1 MTFPVSSNSNRRPS
15 LPDLNV
21 EQSPQTLR
29 IHSASARGGPGERIT
44 LSNFT
49 PVGLELNNGSRSL
62 LQRVER
68 TVPRETSR
76 SSTRRSLNMDDGGG
90 GPASLQDQDDSSG
103 LSAEMFVSGR
113 SDLRDDGGAQFYT
126 PRMVDRKSDLPR
138 NSASD
143 DEPFEPSLGAGFGR
157 FADASEADSLPA
169 AAYSSSS
176 SSSSSSMPVRP
187 VRTGV
192 ATGAAVNQ
200 PLPELSR
207 QLTETAGLDAQ
218 RAGRVAGVLSEDEF
232 AGLLTTDAS
241 GQSELKRLMT
251 RAIERDRHRA
261 RCAALFGYIGFGSGA
276 AASIGMQMAGI
287 PPWLNWALGGS
298 TIGSVGAAVS
308 SVMKRGRM
316 GMQYIKPATEAPTPS
331 GWNHRDKQNDVAW
344 VSFSVLHALVDTL
357 APYKLTAI
365 LRAGG
370 SGPLSSLVTGHLHGK
385 INTPVQEGV
394 DHVWLDAGDEPL
406 PEAQRTRHFRTASGR
421 LRHAIR
427 SLRQESAAASLGY
440 VADMAAGVVASTGIP
455 ERHTTADAL
464 ARTLTALALLSWRPF
479 AAGGHSER
487 ERRIWNVGSDL
498 LLGTFWGVSRRATNL
513 WLGARTPAG
522 EAAYPFVFNPL
533 DPGVVRL
540 ARAADAPRDA
550 VAPDDKRHAGSAVN
564 QREAASPLA
573 APAPAPAPVRRQLV
587 IVIEEG

>member
-1 MTFPVSSNSNRRPS
+1 MF
-15 LPDLNV
+15 
-21 EQSPQTLR
+21 
-29 IHSASARGGPGERIT
+29 ASARTDFR
-44 LSNFT
+44 
-49 PVGLELNNGSRSL
+49 
-62 LQRVER
+62 
-68 TVPRETSR
+68 
-76 SSTRRSLNMDDGGG
+76 DDGGG
-90 GPASLQDQDDSSG
+90 P
-103 LSAEMFVSGR
+103 
-113 SDLRDDGGAQFYT
+113 FYT
-126 PRMVDRKSDLPR
+126 PRMVDLKSDLSR
-138 NSASD
+138 HSASD
-143 DEPFEPSLGAGFGR
+143 DESFEPSFGAGIGR
-157 FADASEADSLPA
+157 FAEVSDVDPLPA
-169 AAYSSSS
+169 TAHSSSS
-176 SSSSSSMPVRP
+176 SEPAHP
-187 VRTGV
+187 AATGA
-192 ATGAAVNQ
+192 ATGAAVN
-200 PLPELSR
+200 PSLPDLILR
-207 QLTETAGLDAQ
+207 LTTVAGLDEA
-218 RAGRVAGVLSEDEF
+218 RATRVAGVLSEAEF
-232 AGLLTTDAS
+232 AGLFASDAS
-241 GQSELKRLMT
+241 GLSELSRLMT

-298 TIGSVGAAVS
+298 TIGCVGAAVS
-308 SVMKRGRM
+308 GVMKRGRM
-316 GMQYIKPATEAPTPS
+316 GLQYVKPATDAPTPS
-331 GWNHRDKQNDVAW
+331 SWNHRDKQNDVAW

-370 SGPLSSLVTGHLHGK
+370 SGPASSLVTGHLHGQ
-385 INTPVQEGV
+385 ISTPVQEGV
-394 DHVWLDAGDEPL
+394 DHVWLDAGDDLL

-427 SLRQESAAASLGY
+427 SLRQESAAACLGY

-479 AAGGHSER
+479 AAGAHSER

-533 DPGVVRL
+533 DPGVARL
-540 ARAADAPRDA
+540 AMAADVPGDA
-550 VAPDDKRHAGSAVN
+550 VARDDKRHAGSAVN
-564 QREAASPLA
+564 QREAAAGLLSP
-573 APAPAPAPVRRQLV
+573 PPPPAPVRRQLV